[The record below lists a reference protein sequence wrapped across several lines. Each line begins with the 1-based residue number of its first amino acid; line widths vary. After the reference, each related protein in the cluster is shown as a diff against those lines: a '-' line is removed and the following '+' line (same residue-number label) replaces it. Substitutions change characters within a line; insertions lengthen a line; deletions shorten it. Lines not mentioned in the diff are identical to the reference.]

1 MKKVGSS
8 KTISSTFILNI
19 ILAIFLL
26 VTLFL
31 TFYPKV
37 SEVEGSFSDGLVSA
51 LYLIISLVIIVMN
64 RAKPDD
70 KGVTK

>member
-26 VTLFL
+26 AALFL

-64 RAKPDD
+64 QAKPDD

>member
-8 KTISSTFILNI
+8 KTISSTLILNI

-26 VTLFL
+26 ATLFL

-37 SEVEGSFSDGLVSA
+37 SGVEESFSDELVSA
-51 LYLIISLVIIVMN
+51 LCLIGSLGIIVMN
-64 RAKPDD
+64 RAIPENKR
-70 KGVTK
+70 

>member
-1 MKKVGSS
+1 MKKVGSF

-26 VTLFL
+26 ATLFL

>member
-1 MKKVGSS
+1 MKKVGSF

-26 VTLFL
+26 
-31 TFYPKV
+31 
-37 SEVEGSFSDGLVSA
+37 DGLVSA

>member
-19 ILAIFLL
+19 ILVIFLL

-37 SEVEGSFSDGLVSA
+37 NGVEGSFSDGLVSA
-51 LYLIISLVIIVMN
+51 LCLIVSLGIIVLN
-64 RAKPDD
+64 RAIPENKR
-70 KGVTK
+70 